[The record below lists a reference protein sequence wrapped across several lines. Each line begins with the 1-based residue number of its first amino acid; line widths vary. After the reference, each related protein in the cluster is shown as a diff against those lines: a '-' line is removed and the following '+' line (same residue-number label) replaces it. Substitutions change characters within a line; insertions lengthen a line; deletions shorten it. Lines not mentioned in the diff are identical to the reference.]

1 MLPTLPW
8 RDPMVQRLSCVAPI
22 SWNFKTNLI
31 ALKRQKMYEE
41 RPGLF
46 NLCVPTVSGKWIA
59 WQDLAKFCHLG
70 KTLKAFGYSLRVY
83 FVLGK
88 ILTLIG
94 QIFMTLE
101 KFSWLLMAQY
111 CKDNLAIWSHWKC
124 PPPPSPSLAFSKIIS
139 ETSASSKAALG
150 SHSASCPHKQNVT
163 LVKFSFC
170 CCFQTSL
177 AKKWP
182 KFLTETWGVL
192 WERNMMHG
200 MYLQLIEFFPA
211 IDSRYETGNQL

>member
-1 MLPTLPW
+1 MNGT
-8 RDPMVQRLSCVAPI
+8 
-22 SWNFKTNLI
+22 
-31 ALKRQKMYEE
+31 KRSQKCSVW
-41 RPGLF
+41 P
-46 NLCVPTVSGKWIA
+46 
-59 WQDLAKFCHLG
+59 DLAKFCHLG
-70 KTLKAFGYSLRVY
+70 LTLKVFGYSLRVY

-94 QIFMTLE
+94 QIFMTLD

-182 KFLTETWGVL
+182 KFLTET
-192 WERNMMHG
+192 
-200 MYLQLIEFFPA
+200 
-211 IDSRYETGNQL
+211 